1 MASKRKTMKPPTRVT
16 SAVNSSHSEFLP
28 EPTFAKRSD
37 KVVSLF
43 RYDHL
48 PLHLQAASEPFFKL
62 AMHLTENLPHSAEYT
77 LALRSLWE
85 AKNLA
90 VFATVEAKEK
100 EVANV

>member
-1 MASKRKTMKPPTRVT
+1 MPKWDLSNKPIYEARV
-16 SAVNSSHSEFLP
+16 
-28 EPTFAKRSD
+28 K
-37 KVVSLF
+37 KVESLF

-48 PLHLQAASEPFFKL
+48 PVHLQDISRPFHDM
-62 AMHLTENLPHSAEYT
+62 AMFLTDNLPSSAEYT

-100 EVANV
+100 EVSDV

>member
-1 MASKRKTMKPPTRVT
+1 MAKWDMSKLDTAADEEALPDPTYAARI
-16 SAVNSSHSEFLP
+16 
-28 EPTFAKRSD
+28 D
-37 KVVSLF
+37 KVTSLF

-48 PLHLQAASEPFFKL
+48 PVHLQDVSKPFHDMALFL
-62 AMHLTENLPHSAEYT
+62 TDHLPSSAEYT

-100 EVANV
+100 EVSNV